1 MAERQAAHRQTLES
15 SALACK
21 LSAERRGPQMKSV
34 LSARHENLALL
45 VFLVIVQTAL
55 AQSSGRLLVTVTDE
69 DGAPAAGLTR
79 DDFTVSAG
87 GVELD
92 VVDVTP
98 APPAVQIVAVFD
110 NLAVTQRQLNAGIA
124 RLIGALDD
132 ESILDMQS
140 VDGELDAALVEA
152 VDDLHARGA
161 ARPVVVMLGQ
171 ATEMARSELQ
181 SSQVRGRRRAA
192 DLSGDVD
199 GLLDLLTGH
208 GVQFAGVSVTAV
220 PLPNFERLAAA
231 TGGRFERIDDP
242 AALEETLAGIGR
254 ELGMQYLVTVAPG
267 GADGPA
273 PQVDVRRDGLSARAA
288 PHAPRH

>member
-1 MAERQAAHRQTLES
+1 MTS
-15 SALACK
+15 I
-21 LSAERRGPQMKSV
+21 
-34 LSARHENLALL
+34 LSARHSNLALL
-45 VFLVIVQTAL
+45 VFPLIVQAAL
-55 AQSSGRLLVTVTDE
+55 AQSPGRLLVTVVDE

-79 DDFTVSAG
+79 EDFRVRVG

-98 APPAVQIVAVFD
+98 ASPAVQIVAVFE

-132 ESILDMQS
+132 ESVLDMQS
-140 VDGELDAALVEA
+140 VDGELDAAIVEA
-152 VDDLHARGA
+152 VNDLHARGV

-171 ATEMARSELQ
+171 ASEMARSELQ

-199 GLLDLLTGH
+199 GLVDLLTRH
-208 GVQFAGVSVTAV
+208 GVLFSGVSVSTV

-231 TGGRFERIDDP
+231 TGGRFERIDTP
-242 AALEETLAGIGR
+242 AALGETLAGIGR
-254 ELGMQYLVTVAPG
+254 ELGMQYVVSFAPSPA
-267 GADGPA
+267 GAP
-273 PQVDVRRDGLSARAA
+273 PPELDVRGEGVRTRAA
-288 PHAPRH
+288 PFAPSP

>member
-1 MAERQAAHRQTLES
+1 MISIFASRHAAAASL
-15 SALACK
+15 
-21 LSAERRGPQMKSV
+21 V
-34 LSARHENLALL
+34 LAL
-45 VFLVIVQTAL
+45 VASAAL
-55 AQSSGRLLVTVTDE
+55 AQTPARLLVTVTDE
-69 DGAPAAGLTR
+69 DGAPVAGLAR
-79 DDFTVSAG
+79 EDFAARAG
-87 GVELD
+87 DVELD
-92 VVDVTP
+92 VVGVAP

-161 ARPVVVMLGQ
+161 TRPVVVMLGQ

-192 DLSGDVD
+192 DLSGDLD
-199 GLLDLLTGH
+199 GLTDLMTAR
-208 GVQFAGVSVTAV
+208 GVLFSGVSVTGV

-242 AALEETLAGIGR
+242 AALGDTLAGIGR
-254 ELGMQYLVTVAPG
+254 ELGMQYLVTVAT
-267 GADGPA
+267 GAA
-273 PQVDVRRDGLSARAA
+273 ETAALEVSMRRDRLSARMA
-288 PHAPRH
+288 PYSPRR

>member
-1 MAERQAAHRQTLES
+1 MTSLFASRHVAAASL
-15 SALACK
+15 
-21 LSAERRGPQMKSV
+21 V
-34 LSARHENLALL
+34 LAL
-45 VFLVIVQTAL
+45 VASATS
-55 AQSSGRLLVTVTDE
+55 AQSPARLLVTVTDE
-69 DGAPAAGLTR
+69 DGAPVAGLTR
-79 DDFTVSAG
+79 GDFTVRAG
-87 GVELD
+87 GTELD

-152 VDDLHARGA
+152 VDDLHTRGA
-161 ARPVVVMLGQ
+161 PRPVIVMLGQ
-171 ATEMARSELQ
+171 ASEMARSELQ

-199 GLLDLLTGH
+199 GLADLLAAR
-208 GVQFAGVSVTAV
+208 GVLFSGASVTAV

-242 AALEETLAGIGR
+242 AALGDTLAGIGR
-254 ELGMQYLVTVAPG
+254 ELGAQYLLTVAPG
-267 GADGPA
+267 ATDTPA
-273 PQVDVRRDGLSARAA
+273 PRVGVRGEGLSVRAA
-288 PHAPRH
+288 PYEPRR

>member
-1 MAERQAAHRQTLES
+1 MTSTPPSRPS
-15 SALACK
+15 NVALV
-21 LSAERRGPQMKSV
+21 V
-34 LSARHENLALL
+34 LA
-45 VFLVIVQTAL
+45 VVVQGAL
-55 AQSSGRLLVTVTDE
+55 AQAPARLLVTVVDE

-79 DDFTVSAG
+79 EDFTVRAD

-140 VDGELDAALVEA
+140 VDGELHAALVEA
-152 VDDLHARGA
+152 VNDLHARSA

-192 DLSGDVD
+192 DLSGDLD
-199 GLLDLLTGH
+199 GLADLLAAH
-208 GVQFAGVSVTAV
+208 GVLFSGVSVTAV

-231 TGGRFERIDDP
+231 TGGRFERIEDP
-242 AALEETLAGIGR
+242 AALGDTLAGIGR
-254 ELGMQYLVTVAPG
+254 ELGMQYVVTVAP
-267 GADGPA
+267 ADAEGPA
-273 PQVDVRRDGLSARAA
+273 PRVAMRRDGLGARAA
-288 PHAPRH
+288 PYAPRQ